1 MASIVVGALK
11 CSTRPSANETTPLL
25 DELNQ
30 NPVTVVAWELAPS
43 IGTTCAH
50 VPLVA
55 GPSEPESFE
64 PASLPALVPAL
75 QEHTAP
81 ERMKRDTVV
90 RDVMTNYLVL
100 KPEPCGRSTQI

>member
-1 MASIVVGALK
+1 
-11 CSTRPSANETTPLL
+11 LL

-43 IGTTCAH
+43 IGTTWAH
-50 VPLVA
+50 APLVA

-75 QEHTAP
+75 QEDTAA
-81 ERMKRDTVV
+81 ERMKRDTVI
-90 RDVMTNYLVL
+90 RDVMCVYIAM
-100 KPEPCGRSTQI
+100 KPAPGGRPIHI